1 MEKGGVLMGS
11 RMTSSRLIGALFP
24 LGFVVYG
31 VGNGLVTSVVG
42 APDFLSTASAHQTTL
57 VLGAFL
63 MLLNTVVD
71 VGKGVLFF
79 PILETHSKR
88 TALAYLAALIVQVVL
103 LDVGVLCLLMIVPL
117 GQSAVDTGAPNAE
130 WAKAVGVVLTQANTM
145 AYQVGQASLGV
156 GAIFLCWL
164 LFRTRLVPRFLAAW
178 GLIGYVIHVAG
189 AIVEIFGIHIGL
201 VLSLPGGVF
210 ELALGLWLIIKG
222 FQAEAYG
229 DRPEIPVTRPFAHP
243 QAP

>member
-1 MEKGGVLMGS
+1 
-11 RMTSSRLIGALFP
+11 
-24 LGFVVYG
+24 
-31 VGNGLVTSVVG
+31 
-42 APDFLSTASAHQTTL
+42 
-57 VLGAFL
+57 
-63 MLLNTVVD
+63 
-71 VGKGVLFF
+71 
-79 PILETHSKR
+79 
-88 TALAYLAALIVQVVL
+88 
-103 LDVGVLCLLMIVPL
+103 
-117 GQSAVDTGAPNAE
+117 
-130 WAKAVGVVLTQANTM
+130 M